1 LSYKIEFV
9 NSAAKQFRKLSID
22 IRNRVLTTIRI
33 LRIDPFSEILNIR
46 KIRGRRDLYRLR
58 IGDYRLIYSIE
69 DQTAI
74 LIIRIRHRKD
84 AYRGL

>member
-1 LSYKIEFV
+1 MSYKIEFV